1 VYTDRRTQLS
11 ILAFLGVLF
20 LVLLLKAP
28 SFFTVRNILDITVNT
43 SYVAIAALGMMLVI
57 VIGQIDVSVGAIL
70 AICCT
75 ITGLLS
81 KQGVPTIAL
90 VGVAMGTGAFLGMMN
105 GLLVALLRIHSIVVT
120 LGTLSIFRGLLIA
133 LTQGMWIS
141 GLPDTLLQIGR
152 GRVLGFPVP
161 VLVAV
166 LIFVL
171 ATWFLY
177 AVPGGRS
184 LFAVGSN
191 REAARLSGINVP
203 LIQIWAFAMNG
214 ALVGLAALIFAGR
227 FGGIQSNTGQGFEL
241 VVITAVVVGGA
252 DIFGGAGTPL
262 GTLLGALVI
271 SVIGTTLI
279 FFNINAFWEQ
289 AVQGL
294 FILFA
299 VTFYALRSK
308 RRGVHVKENR
318 SGGQRKRCPL

>member
-1 VYTDRRTQLS
+1 MYTDRRTQLS
-11 ILAFLGVLF
+11 ILLFLGVLF

-28 SFFTVRNILDITVNT
+28 SFFTMRNIIDITVNT

-70 AICCT
+70 GICCT
-75 ITGLLS
+75 LTGMLS
-81 KQGVPTIAL
+81 KQGAPTFML
-90 VGVAMGTGAFLGMMN
+90 FVVAIGAGAFLGLIN

-120 LGTLSIFRGLLIA
+120 LGTLSIFRGLLIYQ
-133 LTQGMWIS
+133 TQGIWIS

-152 GRVLGFPVP
+152 GRFLGIPVP
-161 VLVAV
+161 VIIAIVV
-166 LIFVL
+166 FVI
-171 ATWFLY
+171 AAWFLRS
-177 AVPGGRS
+177 VPGGRS

-203 LIQIWAFAMNG
+203 LVQVCAFVING

-241 VVITAVVVGGA
+241 IVITAVVVGGA

-262 GTLLGALVI
+262 GTLLGALLI
-271 SVIGTTLI
+271 SIIGTTLI
-279 FFNINAFWEQ
+279 FFNVSAFWEQ

-294 FILFA
+294 FILLA
-299 VTFYALRSK
+299 VTYYALRSQFSGTRLMEK
-308 RRGVHVKENR
+308 
-318 SGGQRKRCPL
+318 SGGAQ

>member
-1 VYTDRRTQLS
+1 MYTDRRTQLS
-11 ILAFLGVLF
+11 ILVFLGVLS

-28 SFFTVRNILDITVNT
+28 SFFTVRNIIDITVNT

-75 ITGLLS
+75 VTGMLS
-81 KQGVPTIAL
+81 KQGVPAIAL
-90 VGVAMGTGAFLGMMN
+90 LFAAMGTGALLGLIN
-105 GLLVALLRIHSIVVT
+105 GLFVALLRIHAIVVT
-120 LGTLSIFRGLLIA
+120 LGTLSIFRGLLIV
-133 LTQGMWIS
+133 LTQGKWIS
-141 GLPDTLLQIGR
+141 GLPDNLLQIGR
-152 GRVLGFPVP
+152 GRFLGCPVP
-161 VLVAV
+161 VIIA
-166 LIFVL
+166 IFVFII
-171 ATWFLY
+171 ASWALY
-177 AVPGGRS
+177 ALPGGRS

-203 LIQIWAFAMNG
+203 LTQIWAFVMNG

-241 VVITAVVVGGA
+241 IVITAVVVGGA
-252 DIFGGAGTPL
+252 DIFGGSGTPL
-262 GTLLGALVI
+262 GTLLGALLI

-279 FFNINAFWEQ
+279 FFNISAFWEQ

-308 RRGVHVKENR
+308 RSSARVAE
-318 SGGQRKRCPL
+318 SLGGAR